1 MLVIGLR
8 LHKTGNYTHA
18 CQMGSG
24 ESREILARALELVV
38 MVIEMEPGFRDFGF
52 FFFIYLLFISVC
64 ELEYSRN
71 TTNTRREAISRILSN
86 ETKRLDNL
94 QFRKKR

>member
-1 MLVIGLR
+1 
-8 LHKTGNYTHA
+8 
-18 CQMGSG
+18 MGSG

-38 MVIEMEPGFRDFGF
+38 MVIEMEPGFRDFGFFF